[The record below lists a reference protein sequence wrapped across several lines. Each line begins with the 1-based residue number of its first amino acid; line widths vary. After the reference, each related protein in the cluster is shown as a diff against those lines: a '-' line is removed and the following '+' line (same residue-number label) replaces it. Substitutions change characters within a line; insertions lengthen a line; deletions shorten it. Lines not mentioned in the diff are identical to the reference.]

1 MADTFDAIADS
12 TRREILHILLER
24 GGTGEIAAAELAGLL
39 GVTVPTTSR
48 HLGVLREQ
56 GFVSAREEGRSRYF
70 RLELAPF
77 DALQS
82 WLAPFVGDTYGS
94 GPESS
99 GTDVSDD
106 AATFN
111 AWAGTEVG
119 ANLGRA
125 LADRSNRAR
134 TAFHGASEK
143 VTHALPGAVT
153 KRWGNRP

>member
-12 TRREILHILLER
+12 TRREILLILLER
-24 GGTGEIAAAELAGLL
+24 GGTGEIAAAELAELL
-39 GVTVPTTSR
+39 GVTVPTATK

-56 GFVSAREEGRSRYF
+56 GYVSAREEGRARYF

-77 DALQS
+77 DALQA
-82 WLAPFVGDTYGS
+82 WLAPFVDDAFDV
-94 GPESS
+94 GPVSS
-99 GTDVSDD
+99 ATDVAHE
-106 AATFN
+106 AAAFN

-125 LADRSNRAR
+125 LADRSNQAR

-143 VTHALPGAVT
+143 MTQALPGAVT
-153 KRWGNRP
+153 RRWTNRP